1 MLALTFPGQGSQKV
15 GMGKELS
22 ESSAIAH
29 SVFAEVDDA
38 LNEKLSETIW
48 HGTDDDLTKT
58 QNAQP
63 ALMAMSLAV
72 FKVLESSGLSLES
85 AKYVAGHSLGEYSAL
100 AASGSLSITDAAK
113 LLRTRGE
120 AMQSAV
126 SLGEGSMAAII
137 GLEESAVE
145 QVCND
150 VSTSQCSCQIA
161 NDNGGGQWV
170 ISGHTDAVTKATD
183 EASKAG
189 AKRAIPLSVSA
200 PFHSVLM
207 QPVADKMQEAL
218 ESVVL
223 TPPKV
228 PIVCNVLAAP
238 ITDPAEIKSKLIEQ
252 VTARVRW
259 RETIDYI
266 AGEGVT
272 KVAELGSGKVLSG
285 LAKRISRDVVPRYH

>member
-1 MLALTFPGQGSQKV
+1 M
-15 GMGKELS
+15 
-22 ESSAIAH
+22 
-29 SVFAEVDDA
+29 
-38 LNEKLSETIW
+38 NEKLSETIW

-100 AASGSLSITDAAK
+100 AAAGSLSITDAAR

-126 SLGEGSMAAII
+126 SIGEGSMAAII

-207 QPVADKMQEAL
+207 QPAADKMQEAL

-223 TPPKV
+223 NPPKV

-266 AGEGVT
+266 ASEGIT

-285 LAKRISRDVVPRYH
+285 LAKRISRDVVPISLESLQDIENFIKEHN